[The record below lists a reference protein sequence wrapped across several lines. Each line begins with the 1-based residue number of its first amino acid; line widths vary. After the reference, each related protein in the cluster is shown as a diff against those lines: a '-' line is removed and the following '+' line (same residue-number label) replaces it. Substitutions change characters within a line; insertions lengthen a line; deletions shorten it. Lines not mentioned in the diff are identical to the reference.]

1 MAFDDGFLSSGTNNF
16 VSSVASGVSQAAK
29 DVVLAFNEDGMKV
42 AANYIN
48 QAYTTL
54 AQNIEEI
61 NKMFDD
67 YIGPAGEAIK
77 TPAFAVNTNEAWHD
91 DADVGLQDFMNNYS
105 EWSDVI
111 ALVNATAASYAE
123 DTKATYAADDVKI
136 EEGADATKM
145 QEILDGLDPLVTYQS
160 RKKVNELLNSNIS
173 YDNLSSVQQYE
184 TAKSGLSES
193 ELQLLQQK
201 NQATANQW
209 YRSFVDYK
217 NGDSSDTVNSCIEKQ
232 NPDVIRM
239 MEQRYKEEVSMV
251 K

>member
-1 MAFDDGFLSSGTNNF
+1 MAYDDGPASSIGRGATA
-16 VSSVASGVSQAAK
+16 VAETAK

-54 AQNIEEI
+54 AKNIEEI
-61 NKMFDD
+61 NKMFDN
-67 YIGPAGEAIK
+67 YIGAEGTGIK

-111 ALVNATAASYAE
+111 ALVNSTAASYAE
-123 DTKATYAADDVKI
+123 DTIATYAADDVKI

-160 RKKVNELLNSNIS
+160 RRKINELLDPNIR
-173 YDNLSSVQQYE
+173 YDNSSSVQQYE
-184 TAKSGLSES
+184 TAKSGMSES
-193 ELQLLQQK
+193 ELQLLQRK
-201 NQATANQW
+201 NQATADQW
-209 YRSFVDYK
+209 YKSFVDYK
-217 NGDSSDTVNSCIEKQ
+217 NGELSDTVSSVIEKQ